1 MIQLLE
7 SEPMNTAKQKRRESA
22 GWKFGNEADFLNLTQ
37 EEKAYVEMKLSLA
50 RTLESTRKQKGFTQK
65 TLAAK
70 LHTSQPRVAMMEKGD
85 PSVTLDLLIRGLL
98 ALGTNP
104 RKLAALL

>member
-1 MIQLLE
+1 
-7 SEPMNTAKQKRRESA
+7 MNITKQKRLESA
-22 GWKFGNEADFLNLTQ
+22 GWKFGNAEEFLNLT
-37 EEKAYVEMKLSLA
+37 EEERAYVEIKLALA
-50 RTLESTRKQKGFTQK
+50 RTLEATRKQKGFTQK
-65 TLAAK
+65 TLAVK

-98 ALGTNP
+98 ALGTKP

>member
-1 MIQLLE
+1 
-7 SEPMNTAKQKRRESA
+7 MNSAKQRRLEAA
-22 GWKFGNEADFLNLTQ
+22 GWKFGSVADFLNLTP
-37 EEKAYVEMKLSLA
+37 EEKAYVEIKLALA
-50 RTLESTRKQKGFTQK
+50 HNLEATRKQKGLTQK

-98 ALGTNP
+98 ALGTKP
-104 RKLAALL
+104 RALAALL